1 MRSDPTRPGL
11 LPGPQGSGTKPQEGT
26 VTVGEEIGIGLLGCG
41 IVGSAVARILAA
53 NADEIMERC
62 GARISVRRVAVRS
75 LAKERDVVIPR
86 DLFTTEPTDV
96 VNDPD
101 VRIVVEVMGGIEPAR
116 TLILAALKAGKPVVT
131 ANKELI
137 ATLGKELFDQAEAS
151 GADFAFE
158 AAVAGGIPIIKP
170 LKESLAGERI
180 TRVMGI
186 INGTTNF
193 ILTKMSQD
201 GIEFDQALAEAKRLG
216 YTELDPSADIEGFD
230 PAAKVSIL
238 ASICF
243 NARVVAG
250 DVYREGITH
259 VTARDIAFAHDLGYE
274 VKLLGIAE
282 SVDGQVAVRV
292 HPAMIPMSHPLAS
305 VRNNLN
311 AVFVEGENVGQL
323 MFYGQGAGG
332 PPTGTAVVG
341 DVVDLAR
348 NLTSGSR
355 GVGCTCY
362 HNNARIRHMDE
373 TWSQYYILLEV
384 EDRVGVLAKVA
395 QTFTDHG
402 VSINSVRQEGN
413 GPEARLVMV
422 THRAPERNFQSLLGA
437 LRGLD
442 IVEEVASSMRVID
455 ED

>member
-1 MRSDPTRPGL
+1 M
-11 LPGPQGSGTKPQEGT
+11 
-26 VTVGEEIGIGLLGCG
+26 GEEIGIGLLGCG
-41 IVGSAVARILAA
+41 IVGSAVARILSAH
-53 NADEIMERC
+53 ADEITERS
-62 GARISVRRVAVRS
+62 GAQLVVRRVAVRN
-75 LAKERDVVIPR
+75 LAKERGVDVPHE
-86 DLFTTEPTDV
+86 LFTTDPMAV
-96 VNDPD
+96 VADPG
-101 VRIVVEVMGGIEPAR
+101 VQIVVEVMGGIEPAR
-116 TLILAALKAGKPVVT
+116 SLILAALNAGKSVVS

-137 ATLGKELFDQAEAS
+137 ATLGREIFEAAERS

-193 ILTKMSQD
+193 ILTRMSVE
-201 GIEFDQALAEAKRLG
+201 GLEFAQALAEAKRLG

-250 DVYREGITH
+250 DVYREGITE
-259 VTARDIAFAHDLGYE
+259 VTARDISFAHDLGYE

-282 SVDGQVAVRV
+282 LVDGQVAARV
-292 HPAMIPMSHPLAS
+292 HPAMIPLSHPLAS

-311 AVFVEGENVGQL
+311 AVFVEGANVGQL

-332 PPTGTAVVG
+332 PPTGTSVVG

-348 NLTSGSR
+348 NITTGSR

-362 HNNARIRHMDE
+362 HNNARIRPMDE
-373 TWSQYYILLEV
+373 TASQYYILLEV
-384 EDRVGVLAKVA
+384 EDRPGVLARVA
-395 QTFTDHG
+395 QTFADRG
-402 VSINSVRQEGN
+402 VSINSVRQQGF
-413 GPEARLVMV
+413 GDEARLVLI
-422 THRAPERNFQSLLGA
+422 THRAREQDFQAILGD
-437 LRGLD
+437 LRGLEV
-442 IVEEVASSMRVID
+442 VEEVASWMRVID
-455 ED
+455 EE

>member
-1 MRSDPTRPGL
+1 MG
-11 LPGPQGSGTKPQEGT
+11 Q
-26 VTVGEEIGIGLLGCG
+26 EIGIGLLGCG
-41 IVGSAVARILAA
+41 IVGSAVARILGA
-53 NADEIMERC
+53 NADEIQERC
-62 GARISVRRVAVRS
+62 GARLPVRGVAVRS
-75 LAKERDVVIPR
+75 LAKDRDVDLPR
-86 DLFTTEPTDV
+86 DLFSADPLAV
-96 VNDPD
+96 VNDPS
-101 VRIVVEVMGGIEPAR
+101 VGIVVEVMGGIEPAR
-116 TLILAALKAGKPVVT
+116 TLILAALAAGKPVVT

-137 ATLGKELFDQAEAS
+137 ATLGKDLFDQAEAS
-151 GADFAFE
+151 GADFSFE

-170 LKESLAGERI
+170 LKDSLAGERI
-180 TRVMGI
+180 SRVMGI
-186 INGTTNF
+186 VNGTTNF

-201 GIEFDQALAEAKRLG
+201 GIEFEEALAEAKRLG

-250 DVYREGITH
+250 DVYREGITR

-282 SVDGQVAVRV
+282 MVDGEVAVRV
-292 HPAMIPMSHPLAS
+292 HPAMIPLAHPLAS

-341 DVVDLAR
+341 DIVDVAR
-348 NLTSGSR
+348 NLVTGSR

-362 HNNARIRHMDE
+362 HHNARIRHMDE
-373 TWSQYYILLEV
+373 TSSQYYILLEV
-384 EDRVGVLAKVA
+384 EDRPGVLARVA
-395 QTFTDHG
+395 QTFADHD
-402 VSINSVRQEGN
+402 VNISSVRQDGF
-413 GPEARLVMV
+413 GHEARLVMV
-422 THRAPERNFQSLLGA
+422 THRAQERNFQALLGA

-442 IVEEVASSMRVID
+442 TVEAVASSMRVID

>member
-1 MRSDPTRPGL
+1 M
-11 LPGPQGSGTKPQEGT
+11 
-26 VTVGEEIGIGLLGCG
+26 GEEIGIGLLGCG
-41 IVGSAVARILAA
+41 IVGSAVARILHA
-53 NADEIMERC
+53 NADEITERS
-62 GARISVRRVAVRS
+62 GAHLTIKRVAVRS
-75 LAKERDVVIPR
+75 LAKERDVPIARDFFTNEPQEVI
-86 DLFTTEPTDV
+86 D
-96 VNDPD
+96 DPD

-116 TLILAALKAGKPVVT
+116 SLILKALASGRSVVS

-137 ATLGKELFDQAEAS
+137 ATLGKELFDEAERS
-151 GADFAFE
+151 GVDFSFE

-193 ILTKMSQD
+193 ILTRMSTE

-216 YTELDPSADIEGFD
+216 YTELDPTADIEGFD

-250 DVYREGITH
+250 DVHREGITQ
-259 VTARDIAFAHDLGYE
+259 VSARDIAFAHRLGYE

-282 SVDGQVAVRV
+282 MVDGEVAVRV
-292 HPAMIPMSHPLAS
+292 HPAMIPLSHPLAS
-305 VRNNLN
+305 VRDNLN
-311 AVFVEGENVGQL
+311 AVFVEGVSVGQL

-341 DVVDLAR
+341 DVVDIAR
-348 NLTSGSR
+348 NLTTGSR

-362 HNNARIRHMDE
+362 HLRRPRRQHPQHVAGGIR
-373 TWSQYYILLEV
+373 
-384 EDRVGVLAKVA
+384 
-395 QTFTDHG
+395 
-402 VSINSVRQEGN
+402 
-413 GPEARLVMV
+413 
-422 THRAPERNFQSLLGA
+422 
-437 LRGLD
+437 
-442 IVEEVASSMRVID
+442 
-455 ED
+455 

>member
-1 MRSDPTRPGL
+1 MGDEL
-11 LPGPQGSGTKPQEGT
+11 
-26 VTVGEEIGIGLLGCG
+26 GIGLLGCG

-53 NADEIMERC
+53 HADEITERS
-62 GARISVRRVAVRS
+62 GAHLVVRRVAVRN
-75 LAKERDVVIPR
+75 LAKERGVDLPH
-86 DLFTTEPTDV
+86 DLFTTDAMAV
-96 VNDPD
+96 VEDPS

-116 TLILAALKAGKPVVT
+116 SLILTALNAGKSVVS

-137 ATLGKELFDQAEAS
+137 ATLGREIFEAAERS

-180 TRVMGI
+180 SRVMGI
-186 INGTTNF
+186 INGTTNY
-193 ILTKMSQD
+193 ILTRMSAE
-201 GIEFDQALAEAKRLG
+201 GLEFDQALAEAKRLG

-250 DVYREGITH
+250 DVYREGITE
-259 VTARDIAFAHDLGYE
+259 VTARDIRFAHDLGYE

-282 SVDGQVAVRV
+282 KIDGQVAARV
-292 HPAMIPMSHPLAS
+292 HPAMIPLAHPLAS

-332 PPTGTAVVG
+332 PPTGTSVVG

-348 NLTSGSR
+348 NLTTNSR

-373 TWSQYYILLEV
+373 TASQYYILLEV
-384 EDRVGVLAKVA
+384 EDRPGVLARVA
-395 QTFTDHG
+395 QTFADRG
-402 VSINSVRQEGN
+402 VSINSVRQQGY
-413 GPEARLVMV
+413 GDEARLVLI
-422 THRAPERNFQSLLGA
+422 THRAREQDFQAILGDLRSLEV
-437 LRGLD
+437 
-442 IVEEVASSMRVID
+442 VEEVASWMRVID
-455 ED
+455 EG